1 MREMPTA
8 FRLLTDRPG
17 AGAGA
22 EARNWE
28 LGAGAE
34 PGSSIGNGNSRSCL
48 SAFAKM

>member
-17 AGAGA
+17 A
-22 EARNWE
+22 
-28 LGAGAE
+28 GAGAE